1 MKKILFFAILLTL
14 GKLNFAQ
21 RLLSWTPEFPQDNST
36 MVITVDCAKGNQ
48 GLFNYANPADV
59 YVHLGVNTN
68 LSTGPGDWKYVKFPN
83 FNAPNAAAQATSLG
97 NNKYSYTITNIRSFF
112 AVPVGETINKVNVIF
127 RSGNGSLKNVNS
139 DGSDMYIPVY
149 AAGQYAVRLNLP
161 PFEPRFTPFPENIT
175 ATVGSTIN
183 IAGVAS
189 NGSALTIKLN
199 GTTVNTASA
208 ATAITASPT
217 ITANCEQKIMLEGN
231 DGTGLK
237 KDSFSFFIP
246 PASNVAALPAG
257 AVEGI
262 NYLPGNTSATL
273 VLFAPNKTTV
283 NLIGE
288 FGSWTANCSN
298 LMNKTPDG
306 NYYWLTVT
314 GLVPGQEYAYQYLVD
329 NTIKTAD
336 PYTQK
341 VLDANN
347 DPFITAV
354 TYPNLKP
361 YPTGFTTGLVGVLQ
375 TAEPAY
381 PWQVTNFAKPDKR
394 NLVIYELLIRD
405 FIAEHSYQ
413 ALIDSIQYLK
423 GIGIN
428 AIELMPVNE
437 FDNNESWGYNPS
449 FYFAPDKYYGT
460 KNKLKE
466 FIDVCHQNGIAVI
479 MDVVYN
485 HCTGEAPQAKMY
497 WNSTTNQPTL
507 GNPWLNV
514 SAPHPYSVF
523 NDFNHTL
530 ATTRYLFQRNL
541 KFWLDEYK
549 VDGFRFD
556 LAKGF
561 TQTVTNTTT
570 VENYDASRVANL
582 KYYYDQVIP
591 TYPNTYMILEFLGS
605 TPSQEE
611 QEYVSHGFMMW
622 GNINFRWSQN
632 TMGFA
637 ANSDLSAN
645 VYNSSQRNFSNPAGL
660 IGYMQSHDEERTMYR
675 NLQFGNS
682 NGGYDVKQLNTA
694 LEREEAA
701 AAIFF
706 TIPGPKMI
714 WQFEERG
721 YDISINFGG
730 SNLANKPPLWN
741 YMTNPNRR
749 KLYNLYKKVLDL
761 RLGNQAIFNNTTFNY
776 NLFDGGGLV
785 RSINIDEPVANG
797 KRVVTVANFDVVPQ
811 TRTFTFQ
818 GTGTWTNYV
827 SNGTGTGLN
836 GATNS
841 TFNITN
847 ISQSIT
853 LAPGE
858 YHIYFYTPPCNV
870 IAPTVVTP
878 LTYCQNTT
886 APALT
891 ATGTGLLWY
900 TSSTGGT
907 GSPIAPVPSTT
918 AAGITTY
925 YVSQTVGPC
934 ESPRASIIVNITAA
948 TIAPTVVTPINY
960 CQNATATALTAT
972 GTNLLWYTAASGG
985 TGSATAPTPLTTTV
999 GNTTYYVS
1007 QTGTCGEGPRA
1018 AIVVNVIATPSAPSV
1033 TSPISYCQ
1041 NATATPLTATGT
1053 NLLWYTVASGGTGSS
1068 TAITPSTTASG
1079 STTYYVSQTVN
1090 GCEGLRAAIVVN
1102 VTATPAAP
1110 TVTTLISYC
1119 QNTTATPLT
1128 ATGTNLLWYLT
1139 STGGTGS
1146 ATAPTPSTTTIGS
1159 TTYYVSQTINSCEGP
1174 RAAIVVNIT
1183 ASTPAPTVTTPI
1195 TYCQAATAS
1204 PLTATGTNLLW
1215 YANASGGTGS
1225 ATAPIPSTA
1234 NSGSTTYYVSQT
1246 TTCGEGPRAAIV
1258 VNVNATPSAPG
1269 VTSPIVYCQFA
1280 TATALTA
1287 TGSNLLW
1294 YTVPAGGTGST
1305 TTPTPSTTTAG
1316 TQNFYVSQTVNN
1328 CESPR
1333 VQITVTIV
1341 AVPNAPTVT
1350 SPVTY
1355 CQNVAAT
1362 ALTAIGTNL
1371 KWYTTAV
1378 GGVSLPSAPIPST
1391 TTIGN
1396 TIYYVSQTINGCEG
1410 PRAAITVNVIASTPS
1425 PIVTSP
1431 VNYCQNATATALTA
1445 TGTSLLWYI
1454 LPTGGTGSS
1463 AAPTPSTTTLG
1474 STTYYVS
1481 QTLSCGEGPRA
1492 AIVVNVNPIPTVP
1505 TIVSSAPTCTA
1516 PGSSS
1521 ISNYNAANTYVFTPA
1536 GPTVNATGAISGM
1549 VFFTSYI
1556 VAASQNSCSSASS
1569 ATFSNS
1575 AQLTTPAVPTINS
1588 VPATCSAA
1596 GTSTISNY
1604 NAGNTY
1610 LFNPTSPTVG
1620 AGGVITGMIIG
1631 TNYTVSA
1638 SSGICTSANSASFN
1652 NAAIIPTPGAPVV
1665 SNPAAYCQG
1674 STATALTATGTN
1686 LLWYTTQTGGTGSA
1700 TAPVPSTTNA
1710 GTQTFYVSQT
1720 VNTCEGPRATITVTV
1735 NPTPAA
1741 PTAASPINY
1750 CQNATATALSATGN
1764 NLLWYT
1770 VPTGGTSS
1778 STAPTPSTSTAGNTS
1793 FYVSQTING
1802 CASPRA
1808 TIVVNVTALPAAPI
1822 VTSPITY
1829 CQNATAVALTANGT
1843 GLLWFANATGGTG
1856 SATAPTPSTAAAGST
1871 NYYVAQSN
1879 SCGEGARATI
1889 VVNVNATPAAP
1900 TNLNVTNVSL
1910 TSATLNWT
1918 GTANSF
1924 YTVEYKLANAT
1935 AYTVAATGV
1944 QTTSA
1949 IINNLVQGG
1958 SYQFRVSANCEATGL
1973 GSSSAVFNFSTQSR
1987 NNTITTINNGLGLK
2001 ISPNPISQT
2010 GIVDYLIPENGNAK
2024 LEILDR
2030 NGKTVLIIAL
2040 GNQTPGQYFKNINGQ
2055 LSQLA
2060 SGTFYMRLV
2069 QNSNSVG
2076 MSFVKYP

>member
-1 MKKILFFAILLTL
+1 MKKILFFAIFLTL

-21 RLLSWTPEFPQDNST
+21 RLLSWTPEFSQDNST
-36 MVITVDCAKGNQ
+36 MVITVDCSKGNQ
-48 GLFNYANPADV
+48 GLFNYANTNDV

-68 LSTGPGDWKYVKFPN
+68 LSTGPTDWKYVKFPN
-83 FNAPNAAAQATSLG
+83 FNAPTPAAQATSLG
-97 NNKYSYTITNIRSFF
+97 NNRYSYTITNIRSFF
-112 AVPVGETINKVNVIF
+112 GVPAGETINKVNVIF
-127 RSGNGSLKNVNS
+127 RNGNGSLKNVNS

-161 PFEPRFTPFPENIT
+161 PFEPRFVPFPENIT

-199 GTTVNTASA
+199 GTTVNTASG
-208 ATAITASPT
+208 ATSITASPT
-217 ITANCEQKIMLEGN
+217 ITTNCEQKIVLEGN

-246 PASNVAALPAG
+246 PASNVAPLPAG
-257 AVEGI
+257 AIEGI

-288 FGSWTANCSN
+288 FTSWAANCSN
-298 LMNKTPDG
+298 IMNKTPDG

-341 VLDANN
+341 ILDPNN
-347 DPFITAV
+347 DQFITAV

-361 YPTGFTTGLVGVLQ
+361 YPTGLTTGLVGILQ
-375 TAEPAY
+375 TVEPAY

-394 NLVIYELLIRD
+394 NLIIYELLLRD
-405 FIAEHSYQ
+405 FLAQHSYQ
-413 ALIDSIQYLK
+413 SLIDSIQYLK
-423 GIGIN
+423 GTGIN

-479 MDVVYN
+479 LDVVYN

-497 WNSTTNQPTL
+497 WNSSTNQPTPN
-507 GNPWLNV
+507 NPWLNV
-514 SAPHPYSVF
+514 TAPHPYSVF

-541 KFWLDEYK
+541 KFWIEEYK
-549 VDGFRFD
+549 IDGFRFD

-561 TQTVTNTTT
+561 TQTPTNTTT
-570 VENYDASRVANL
+570 VENYDPSRVANL

-591 TYPNTYMILEFLGS
+591 TYPSTYMILEFLGS

-622 GNINFRWSQN
+622 GNMNTRWSQN

-637 ANSDLSAN
+637 SNSDLSAN

-682 NGGYDVKQLNTA
+682 NGSYDVKQLNTA

-701 AAIFF
+701 AAIYFC
-706 TIPGPKMI
+706 IPGPKMI

-730 SNLANKPPLWN
+730 SNVANKPPLWN
-741 YMTNPNRR
+741 YMDNPNRR
-749 KLYNLYKKVLDL
+749 KLYNLYNKVISF
-761 RLGNQAIFNNTTFNY
+761 RLANQSVFNNTTFNY

-785 RSINIDEPVANG
+785 RSITIDEPIANG
-797 KRVVTVANFDVVPQ
+797 KRVVAVANFDVTTQ
-811 TRTFTFQ
+811 TRTFNFQ
-818 GTGTWTNYV
+818 GTGTWTNFV

-841 TFNITN
+841 TFNLTN
-847 ISQSIT
+847 TSQSIT

-870 IAPTVVTP
+870 PAPTVTTP
-878 LTYCQNTT
+878 LSYCQNTT

-900 TSSTGGT
+900 SSSTGGT
-907 GSPIAPVPSTT
+907 GSPTAPVPSTS
-918 AAGITTY
+918 AAGSTTY

-934 ESPRASIIVNITAA
+934 ESPRASIVVNITAA
-948 TIAPTVVTPINY
+948 TVAPTVVTPVNY
-960 CQNATATALTAT
+960 CQNATATQLTAT
-972 GTNLLWYTAASGG
+972 GTSLLWYTVPSGG
-985 TGSATAPTPLTTTV
+985 TGSATAPTPVTTAV

-1018 AIVVNVIATPSAPSV
+1018 AIVVNVIARPSAPSV
-1033 TSPISYCQ
+1033 TSPIGYCQ

-1079 STTYYVSQTVN
+1079 STTYYVSQTAN
-1090 GCEGLRAAIVVN
+1090 G
-1102 VTATPAAP
+1102 
-1110 TVTTLISYC
+1110 
-1119 QNTTATPLT
+1119 
-1128 ATGTNLLWYLT
+1128 
-1139 STGGTGS
+1139 
-1146 ATAPTPSTTTIGS
+1146 
-1159 TTYYVSQTINSCEGP
+1159 CEGP
-1174 RAAIVVNIT
+1174 RASIVVNIT
-1183 ASTPAPTVTTPI
+1183 ATPAAPTVTTPI
-1195 TYCQAATAS
+1195 TYCQNT
-1204 PLTATGTNLLW
+1204 
-1215 YANASGGTGS
+1215 
-1225 ATAPIPSTA
+1225 
-1234 NSGSTTYYVSQT
+1234 
-1246 TTCGEGPRAAIV
+1246 
-1258 VNVNATPSAPG
+1258 
-1269 VTSPIVYCQFA
+1269 

-1294 YTVPAGGTGST
+1294 YATATGGTGSST
-1305 TTPTPSTTTAG
+1305 APTP
-1316 TQNFYVSQTVNN
+1316 
-1328 CESPR
+1328 
-1333 VQITVTIV
+1333 I
-1341 AVPNAPTVT
+1341 
-1350 SPVTY
+1350 
-1355 CQNVAAT
+1355 
-1362 ALTAIGTNL
+1362 
-1371 KWYTTAV
+1371 
-1378 GGVSLPSAPIPST
+1378 T

-1396 TIYYVSQTINGCEG
+1396 TTYYVSQTINGCEG
-1410 PRAAITVNVIASTPS
+1410 PRASISVNVVASTPA
-1425 PIVTSP
+1425 PTVTSP
-1431 VNYCQNATATALTA
+1431 VNYCQNATAAPLTA
-1445 TGTSLLWYI
+1445 TGSSLLWYI
-1454 LPTGGTGSS
+1454 VPTGGTGSS
-1463 AAPTPSTTTLG
+1463 TAPTPSTTTLG

-1492 AIVVNVNPIPTVP
+1492 AIMVNINPIPTVP
-1505 TIVSSAPTCTA
+1505 TIASSAPTCA
-1516 PGSSS
+1516 AAGSSS
-1521 ISNYNAANTYVFTPA
+1521 ISNYNAANTYVFTPS

-1549 VFFTSYI
+1549 VFGTSYT

-1569 ATFSNS
+1569 VTFSNS
-1575 AQLTTPAVPTINS
+1575 PQLTTPAVPTINS
-1588 VPATCSAA
+1588 VAATCAA
-1596 GTSTISNY
+1596 PGTSTISNY
-1604 NAGNTY
+1604 SASNAYTFTPLG
-1610 LFNPTSPTVG
+1610 PTVG
-1620 AGGVITGMIIG
+1620 AGGIINGMVIG
-1631 TNYTVSA
+1631 TSYTVTAGLGFCTSA
-1638 SSGICTSANSASFN
+1638 SSFGFS
-1652 NAAIIPTPGAPVV
+1652 NAAIIPTPGAPGV
-1665 SNPAAYCQG
+1665 SNPAPYCQG
-1674 STATALTATGTN
+1674 STATPLTATGIN
-1686 LLWYTTQTGGTGSA
+1686 LLWYNTLTGGTGSA
-1700 TAPVPSTTNA
+1700 TAPIPNTTNA

-1741 PTAASPINY
+1741 PTAPSPINY
-1750 CQNATATALSATGN
+1750 CQNATATPLTASGS
-1764 NLLWYT
+1764 NLLWFT

-1778 STAPTPSTSTAGNTS
+1778 STAPTPSTATAGSTS
-1793 FYVSQTING
+1793 FYVSQTVNG

-1808 TIVVNVTALPAAPI
+1808 TIVVNVTATPAAPT
-1822 VTSPITY
+1822 VTSPVTY

-1843 GLLWFANATGGTG
+1843 GLLWFANPTGGTG

-1900 TNLNVTNVSL
+1900 TNLNVTNVTL

-1918 GTANSF
+1918 GIASSF

-1973 GSSSAVFNFSTQSR
+1973 GNSSAVFNFSTLNR
-1987 NNTITTINNGLGLK
+1987 NNTITTINNGLGIK

-2010 GIVDYLIPENGNAK
+2010 GIVDYLIPENGNAR

-2030 NGKTVLIIAL
+2030 SGKTVLIIAL

-2055 LSQLA
+2055 LSPLA
-2060 SGTFYMRLV
+2060 SGTYYMRLI
-2069 QNSNSVG
+2069 QNDKSVG